1 MYALGSSQ
9 SSERGDEM
17 TEFLIDY
24 GSFLVKFAT
33 VGGLLA
39 VVAVLLVRGI
49 AGLKGDQG
57 TEDQGE
63 LRVRSLNRDI
73 ETMRD
78 AVHKAVLSDADWKEQ
93 NKRLRKER
101 KKRAKA
107 HAAADSRRKRVYV
120 LDFHGDLRASAVE
133 RLRKEITAV
142 LSLAETTDEIV
153 LRLNS
158 GGGIVHAYGLAASQL
173 RRIREHGIPLTVC
186 VDAIAASGGYM
197 MACVADKLL
206 AAPFAVIGSI
216 GVVAQLPN
224 FHRFL
229 KNKDIDFELIT
240 AGEYK
245 RTLTLF
251 GENTEKGRAKF
262 LEEIEDT
269 QRLFKSFV
277 ATHRPRVAIDEVST
291 GEHWYG
297 QQAIERALVDELLT
311 SDEYLVSSCEASDVY
326 EVSYHKKRSLQERLG
341 LAVDAALVRFFPDRF
356 ARLPRAQGLPSIES
370 S

>member
-1 MYALGSSQ
+1 
-9 SSERGDEM
+9 M

-39 VVAVLLVRGI
+39 VLVILLVRGM
-49 AGLKGDQG
+49 ASLKGDQG
-57 TEDQGE
+57 AEDKGE
-63 LRVRSLNRDI
+63 LHVRSLNREI
-73 ETMRD
+73 EKMRD
-78 AVHKAVLSDADWKEQ
+78 AVHKAVLSDAAWKVQ
-93 NKRLRKER
+93 SKQLRKER

-107 HAAADSRRKRVYV
+107 QDAADSRRKRVYV
-120 LDFHGDLRASAVE
+120 IDFKGDLQASALE
-133 RLRKEITAV
+133 HLRTEITAV
-142 LSLAETTDEIV
+142 LSLAAADDEV
-153 LRLNS
+153 VVRLNS

-173 RRIREHGIPLTVC
+173 SRIREHGVPLTVC

-229 KNKDIDFELIT
+229 KKKDIDFELIT

-262 LEEIEDT
+262 IEEIEDT

-277 ATHRPRVAIDEVST
+277 ATHRPRVAIDEVAT

-311 SDEYLVSSCEASDVY
+311 SDEYLVRSCDACDVY
-326 EVSYHKKRSLQERLG
+326 EVSYHKKKSLQERFG
-341 LAVDAALVRFFPDRF
+341 LAVDGALVRLFPDRF
-356 ARLPRAQGLPSIES
+356 GRVPGAPSVPPIES
-370 S
+370 I

>member
-1 MYALGSSQ
+1 
-9 SSERGDEM
+9 M

-33 VGGLLA
+33 VGGLL
-39 VVAVLLVRGI
+39 VALGIVLVRGL
-49 AGLKGDQG
+49 AGLTGEHDA
-57 TEDQGE
+57 EDKGE
-63 LRVRSLNRDI
+63 LRVRSLNREI
-73 ETMRD
+73 EKLHD
-78 AVHKAVLSDADWKEQ
+78 AVHQAVLSDDAWKVQ
-93 NKRLRKER
+93 SKRLRKER

-107 HAAADSRRKRVYV
+107 QEAADPRRKRVYV
-120 LDFHGDLRASAVE
+120 TDFHGDLQASAVD
-133 RLRKEITAV
+133 RLRMEITAI
-142 LSLAETTDEIV
+142 LSLAEAGDEIV
-153 LRLNS
+153 LRLSS

-173 RRIREHGIPLTVC
+173 SRIREHGIPFTVC

-224 FHRFL
+224 FHRYL

-262 LEEIEDT
+262 IEEIEET
-269 QRLFKSFV
+269 QQLFKSFV
-277 ATHRPRVAIDEVST
+277 ANHRPRVAIDEVST

-297 QQAIERALVDELLT
+297 QQAIERALVDEIST
-311 SDEYLVSSCEASDVY
+311 SDEYLVRSCEVADVY
-326 EVSYHKKRSLQERLG
+326 EVSYHKKKSLQQRFG
-341 LAVDAALVRFFPDRF
+341 LALDGTLARLFPERF
-356 ARLPRAQGLPSIES
+356 ARVPRAQAVSPAEML
-370 S
+370 